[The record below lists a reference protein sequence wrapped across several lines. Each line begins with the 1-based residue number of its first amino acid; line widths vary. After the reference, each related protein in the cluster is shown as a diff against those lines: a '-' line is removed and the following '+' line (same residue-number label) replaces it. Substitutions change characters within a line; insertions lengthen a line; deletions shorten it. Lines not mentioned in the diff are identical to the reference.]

1 MCGNE
6 LGVMLG
12 VRGWM
17 AVVVGGVYE
26 EAAIPAT
33 KPPESQFLE
42 VAILAVMSQSNGATK
57 IYPVCQNQSLP
68 FSYFIMLSFQ
78 RLFLFFEI

>member
-6 LGVMLG
+6 LGVMVG
-12 VRGWM
+12 
-17 AVVVGGVYE
+17 VGGVYE